1 MNTNDT
7 TQEKMDIEIVNSN
20 QDIQQIEQIENIYIS
35 KPHKPAFKKQN
46 IHVINNL
53 SDIHNH
59 IDKLLKTDEACIMN
73 YLERHIY
80 ISTIP
85 ENIKHDINIIY
96 ENIYKTIINIS

>member
-1 MNTNDT
+1 MNMNTNDT
-7 TQEKMDIEIVNSN
+7 TQEKMEIEIVNSN
-20 QDIQQIEQIENIYIS
+20 QDIQQIEQIYVS
-35 KPHKPAFKKQN
+35 KPYKPAFKKQN

-80 ISTIP
+80 ISPIP

-96 ENIYKTIINIS
+96 ENIYKKIINIS